1 MKASPEDQKQLLA
14 LQKMD
19 TRVQQLDHSVK
30 TLPQLAELEQL
41 HAQAS
46 EITSRLNLHEGERE
60 DAELEISRIESD
72 VAVVQ
77 ARIQRNSERAATATA
92 KDAQA
97 LDTDIAALNKRRNDL
112 EEIEFSVMERVE
124 EIEASITSVQAE
136 RDEVRQRQEALES
149 TKADLMA
156 DIDRER
162 EKIQQDRA
170 ALVNA
175 LPADLVELYEKQRA
189 RYGVGAGLLQG
200 GVSQGSNMALTPTDL
215 QAIRN
220 TPADEVVLCPESACI
235 LVRTDESG
243 L

>member
-1 MKASPEDQKQLLA
+1 MKASPEDQKQLLT
-14 LQKMD
+14 LQSMD

-30 TLPQLAELEQL
+30 TLPQLAELDQL
-41 HAQAS
+41 HSQLAEIAS
-46 EITSRLNLHEGERE
+46 RMTLHEGERE
-60 DAELEISRIESD
+60 DAQLEISRIEAD
-72 VAVVQ
+72 VAVVE
-77 ARIQRNSERAATATA
+77 ARILRNTARATTATA

-97 LDTDIAALNKRRNDL
+97 LDTDVVALNKRRNDL
-112 EEIEFSVMERVE
+112 EEIQLNVMERVE
-124 EIEASITSVQAE
+124 EIEATISSIQTEQAE
-136 RDEVRQRQEALES
+136 VHERQAALED

-156 DIDRER
+156 DIDGER
-162 EKIQQDRA
+162 EEIRQNRET
-170 ALVNA
+170 LVKA

-200 GVSQGSNMALTPTDL
+200 GISHGSNMALTPTDL

-220 TPADEVVLCPESACI
+220 TPGDEVVLCPESACI